1 MTESDFSLPEALA
14 PLFPGGTADRRLD
27 VPLPD
32 GRLMTADPSMTDA
45 DAEVLSHA
53 PVFWMSNQP
62 IAGATWADFRAQH
75 PQSRLWPLLLLHDL
89 SGAADRPWEGGE
101 LSPGSVAEIDEHDAA
116 DYMAREWA
124 EWAEEEDDEGTAY
137 DFEDLE
143 PFGRECPGLAPP
155 GEPSLDPGE
164 AADWYAKLLD
174 EQRGHLG
181 LVAADR
187 GADALTAIGWTGPA
201 NHRETPP
208 LSAMLRSWES
218 RFGARVVAVGFD
230 TLYVSVAAPPTTIEH
245 ALHVAAEHF
254 AFCPDNIQQGHS
266 PYTLRAYAERLVGV
280 NSWAFWW
287 D

>member
-1 MTESDFSLPEALA
+1 MTDSDFPLPEALA
-14 PLFPGGTADRRLD
+14 PLFRGGAAGRRLD

-32 GRLMTADPSMTDA
+32 GRLMTADSSP
-45 DAEVLSHA
+45 A

-62 IAGATWADFRAQH
+62 IDGATWAAFRARH
-75 PQSRLWPLLLLHDL
+75 PQSGLWPLLLLHDL
-89 SGAADRPWEGGE
+89 DGATDRPWESGE
-101 LSPGSVAEIDEHDAA
+101 LTPESAAEIDAYDAA
-116 DYMAREWA
+116 DHMADEWA
-124 EWAEEEDDEGTAY
+124 EWVEEEDDEGTD

-143 PFGRECPGLAPP
+143 PFGPECPGLAPP
-155 GEPSLDPGE
+155 GEPSADPGE
-164 AADWYAKLLD
+164 AADWYAKQLD
-174 EQRGHLG
+174 GQHGHLG

-187 GADALTAIGWTGPA
+187 GADALTVMGWTGPC
-201 NHRETPP
+201 NHQETPP

-230 TLYVSVAAPPTTIEH
+230 TLYVSVAAPPTTMEH

-254 AFCPDNIQQGHS
+254 TFCPDNIQQGHS